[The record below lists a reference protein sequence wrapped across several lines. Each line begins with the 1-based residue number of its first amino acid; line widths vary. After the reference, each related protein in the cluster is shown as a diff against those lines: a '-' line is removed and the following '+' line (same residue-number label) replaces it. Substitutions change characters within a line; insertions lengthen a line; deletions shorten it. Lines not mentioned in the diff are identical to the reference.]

1 MIWKYQRFLIM
12 CLVLGAVHSLAGRI
26 ELVQPYF
33 DVEPEISASWWKETT
48 APSVLSLR
56 AVDGAVLWSQTLA
69 SGTTG
74 TSNVEIAALPPG
86 RYQVGIGDE
95 GGEPDA
101 LATFEKLPSAPV
113 FRRVALDDRG
123 VLRVDGKPFVPQCL
137 YRVRPSQW
145 KSVLQGTG
153 FNTVHEMSVGAGRFR
168 RVEGAPI
175 EWTTTLDEI
184 EGNLDLAESQGL
196 KVMFELGVYVKEVF
210 EVEVGEENGRR
221 LREVVS
227 RFRRHPALLGYY
239 LVDEP
244 YAPQYARVR
253 RARELVRAI
262 DPDHPTLSPSLGRAF
277 YYKPTSE
284 LCDIL
289 MLSCYPVPYLPI
301 GEVGRRLDQARSLI
315 GTEKPMWFVAQ
326 AVGLRGNDWFPTPVE
341 ARCMVYQALA
351 RGVTGFFYFSWIGD
365 QPQQSGHI
373 ATVNPAF
380 WDALKKLTLEIAKI
394 APPWLTSERFP
405 VDVDSSN
412 GTCVVARQVGKRVW
426 VLAVNSGDQ
435 PEALHLDAE
444 SEVSWRVWSG
454 DAWREVQPAQKA
466 LNETIEAYG
475 VRLWEISGKGA
486 KTLSIQSKPQE
497 GEGGEPASLL
507 PNGSFETDNVSWKL
521 EGAAIIAE
529 REAFDGTHCL
539 ELTAPSGS
547 ASARSEPFA
556 VQSGHEVLFSFYV
569 AVDGAAGGTTVDA
582 AVEIEDEAGRL
593 LSRQPLVGPDE
604 CVAAAM
610 AWDSMGRSLI
620 MPLGAVRARL
630 VLGTSNNPGRTRY
643 DAVSAVEIEAVQKWR
658 GRR

>member
-1 MIWKYQRFLIM
+1 MIWKYERFLIM
-12 CLVLGAVHSLAGRI
+12 CLTLASVHSVAGRI

-33 DVEPEISASWWKETT
+33 DVETEITASWWKKETE
-48 APSVLSLR
+48 PSVLSLC
-56 AVDGAVLWSQTLA
+56 AVDGEVLWSQKLV
-69 SGTTG
+69 SGGTG
-74 TSNVEIAALPPG
+74 TSKVEIAALPPG

-101 LATFEKLPSAPV
+101 VATFEKLPSALV
-113 FRRVALDDRG
+113 LRRVALDEHG

-137 YRVRPSQW
+137 YRVTPSQW

-153 FNTVHEMSVGAGRFR
+153 FNTVHAMSVGAGRFR
-168 RVEGAPI
+168 RAEGAPI
-175 EWTTTLDEI
+175 EWTTPLDEI
-184 EGNLDLAESQGL
+184 ERDLDLAESLGL

-210 EVEVGEENGRR
+210 EVEAGEENGRR

-284 LCDIL
+284 LCDIF

-301 GEVGRRLDQARSLI
+301 REVGRRLDQARALI
-315 GTEKPMWFVAQ
+315 GAEKPVWFVAQ
-326 AVGLRGNDWFPTPVE
+326 AVGLRGNDWFPTPGE

-365 QPQQSGHI
+365 QPRQSGHI
-373 ATVNPAF
+373 ATVDPVY
-380 WDALKKLTLEIAKI
+380 WDALKRLTLEIGEI
-394 APPWLTSERFP
+394 APQWLTSGKFP

-412 GTCVVARQVGKRVW
+412 GTCVVARQVGEQVW
-426 VLAVNSGDQ
+426 VIAVNPSPRGV
-435 PEALHLDAE
+435 AVRVDAGV
-444 SEVSWRVWSG
+444 EVVWREWDG
-454 DAWREVQPAQKA
+454 QAWREAHPVQKA

-475 VRLWEISGKGA
+475 VRLWKISGKVI
-486 KTLSIQSKPQE
+486 KRLSVESKHQE

-507 PNGSFETDNVSWKL
+507 PDGSFEEGSSCWKL
-521 EGAAIIAE
+521 EGAAHIAE
-529 REAFDGTHCL
+529 REAFEGMRCL

-556 VQSGHEVLFSFYV
+556 VQAGQEVLFSFY
-569 AVDGAAGGTTVDA
+569 ASVDGAAGGTTVDA
-582 AVEIEDEAGRL
+582 AVEIEDESGRL

-604 CVAAAM
+604 RVATATD
-610 AWDSMGRSLI
+610 WDWMGRSLI
-620 MPLGAVRARL
+620 LPPGAARARL
-630 VLGTSNNPGRTRY
+630 VLGTRNNPGRTRY
-643 DAVSAVEIEAVQKWR
+643 DDVRAVEIEALRQWR
-658 GRR
+658 GR